1 MRAALV
7 PSSDADRDVGA
18 VARALAVDP
27 ADAFKRVIY
36 TESHDEDANG
46 GSRVPEEVWPGYADS
61 WASKKRATLGSALVL
76 TAPGIPMLF
85 QGQELI
91 EGSWFSDEE
100 PSTGGCATGTRACS
114 SSTAT

>member
-1 MRAALV
+1 MA
-7 PSSDADRDVGA
+7 A
-18 VARALAVDP
+18 VAAAHRCD
-27 ADAFKRVIY
+27 RRMR
-36 TESHDEDANG
+36 SS
-46 GSRVPEEVWPGYADS
+46 GSSTPSPTTRTRTAAARVPEEIWPGYADS

-91 EGSWFSDEE
+91 EGSWFSDEASRRLG
-100 PSTGGCATGTRACS
+100 PPAPTRRACS